1 MKEINDIYLKR
12 MNNGAHFLFVSNVLA
27 RAEAFETVAAK
38 TAANLKAF
46 KTAVEKEDE
55 VLKLSQKSMLSD
67 DIAKADSE
75 RDSLYGS
82 YKSTVKAFL
91 KLPTAELA
99 EAAKLLNQHLTDYA
113 IDPRMQLDRETGL
126 LVNFITDLEGKYKSE
141 VELLSLNA
149 LVSHL
154 KTANDKVREYLLV
167 RNSENSTKVL
177 GALKAARAVTDEA
190 YRALVKMVNS
200 LAVVEGD
207 TEYAAFI
214 DEINTMIVRYRREVL
229 GQSASASTTTG
240 GTTTTT
246 EDDAPVVDDDG
257 GGTDEGGGTVS
268 EDDVPEVM

>member
-38 TAANLKAF
+38 TAAYLKAF

-229 GQSASASTTTG
+229 GQSASASTST

-246 EDDAPVVDDDG
+246 EDDAPVVDDG
-257 GGTDEGGGTVS
+257 GSTDEGGGTVS